1 MKNTL
6 EETNSRITE
15 AEEWMSELEDRMV
28 EKHKIKKK
36 ETERNKGSFRD
47 LWDNIKYTNI
57 QIVEGLE

>member
-1 MKNTL
+1 MDEWAGRQNG
-6 EETNSRITE
+6 RE
-15 AEEWMSELEDRMV
+15 AQNKE
-28 EKHKIKKK
+28 K